1 MVLSLRWAYAASLV
15 IGTLAGCSRGST
27 TAKSRATQRTG
38 QSSDSAGQLGFG
50 IRAPLTANGVTKG
63 LMRAD
68 TGLVFHDGL
77 RVVLRKNV
85 TIAFVNAAG
94 VTTATLTAPRAEYR
108 LDSTQ
113 VVAEGEVV
121 VTTAA
126 GRTLSAPQMVFDI
139 RRNRLTSDSGYSFQS
154 SKTAAKT
161 RGAGFV
167 ADVALARVRSKAD
180 YAKAEADSVQAAA
193 KVAAQIAAAKAA
205 ALKLAEKETA
215 RTAARAAKATKG
227 KTASPSP
234 TPKK

>member
-1 MVLSLRWAYAASLV
+1 MVLSLRWAYAASVV

-27 TAKSRATQRTG
+27 TAKSRAAQRTG

-167 ADVALARVRSKAD
+167 AD